1 MRTSLAL
8 LIVAACAAP
17 ALGQGTAPL
26 GSVTDG
32 DCRYDFVNF
41 GDLFDPP
48 TPLVAGFSTYKAWY
62 SDFSS
67 GDNLRQQWFYFR
79 LDATSAEQALPHPDT
94 ASYSSEPG
102 LIELGWLPGP
112 GRPFAAHLQCELRD
126 TGFNKA
132 VFVQRLTLSNPT
144 ADALHVELFHYA
156 AIEVNQFFGGFFDT
170 AVLVGPNRIRIDD
183 HGTLE
188 FDEYAALGAS
198 GWKVQAFNN
207 LLQFDLLNSTP
218 STFNDVGLPFGPGFF
233 TGGFQWHL
241 DLPPGDSE
249 SVFVSIAVGDEAG
262 FELHEFNWT
271 DLGQGKPGA
280 TGTPA
285 LDGSGPLSALSS
297 NLVELSGGLPSSPAT
312 LVFGLQQLDAPFKG
326 GVLVPGPLV
335 LLPLPTDASGK
346 LSLPFTMPAGVP
358 PGTSFYF
365 QAWVSDPAASVGL
378 SASNGLQGVTP

>member
-1 MRTSLAL
+1 MRLPFAL
-8 LIVAACAAP
+8 LIAATCAAP
-17 ALGQGTAPL
+17 GLAQGTAPL
-26 GSVTDG
+26 GFVTDG

-41 GDLFDPP
+41 GDLFNPP

-62 SDFSS
+62 ADLSN
-67 GDNLRQQWFYFR
+67 GDNLRQQWFYYR

-112 GRPFAAHLQCELRD
+112 GRPFAAHLECELRD

-144 ADALHVELFHYA
+144 AEALHIELFHYA

-183 HGTLE
+183 HGTTE

-207 LLQFDLLNSTP
+207 LLQFDLLNATP
-218 STFNDVGLPFGPGFF
+218 SNFNNVGLPFDPGFF

-241 DLPPGDSE
+241 DVAPGDNE
-249 SVFVSIAVGDEAG
+249 SVLVSIAVGDTAG

-271 DLGQGKPGA
+271 DLGHGKPGA
-280 TGTPA
+280 PGTPV
-285 LDGSGPLSALSS
+285 LDGSGPLTANSS
-297 NLVELSGGLPSSPAT
+297 NRVDLLGALPFSPAT
-312 LVFGLQQLDAPFKG
+312 LVFGLQELGAPFKG
-326 GVLVPGPLV
+326 GVLVPNPLV
-335 LLPLPTDASGK
+335 LLPLFTDATGK
-346 LSLPFTMPAGVP
+346 LALLFTIPAGVP
-358 PGTSFYF
+358 PGASFYF
-365 QAWVSDPAASVGL
+365 QAWISDPAATTGL
-378 SASNGLQGVTP
+378 SASNGLRGLTQ